1 MDGQRKD
8 LELYEYW
15 HVKEEITV
23 CDEFLLRCERLIVPG
38 SLRREMLERIHS
50 NHLGTEKCKGRE
62 RDVLFW
68 PGMNQQI
75 TDMVS

>member
-23 CDEFLLRCERLIVPG
+23 CDEFVLRCERLIVP
-38 SLRREMLERIHS
+38 ER
-50 NHLGTEKCKGRE
+50 CGRE
-62 RDVLFW
+62 FTTTIWALRSAKVENVMSYFGL
-68 PGMNQQI
+68 
-75 TDMVS
+75 V